1 MNRTKGFL
9 IGIFI
14 LLSISIQGNAQDS
27 HYWTHQYGTRSTLLG
42 GLVIGSV
49 LDLSGTYY
57 NPGGLSLIKDPETVL
72 AAKIFQ
78 YPYITLK
85 GLAGGD
91 VDIASSHLS
100 PAPSLVAGMIKF
112 KWLGNH
118 WLGYSVLTRH
128 EVEIGLSGA
137 VIDSG
142 DWILDSPGKE
152 DIVTDFRLNEDL
164 SEPWWGITWSY
175 KVNDNIGIGISQ
187 YMIFRGHSVNFQTLS
202 EALATDGEIAMTIY
216 KRDFRYSNYR
226 MLWKLGLAFD
236 FDRVTL
242 GITFVPPSVK
252 LYGSGSSAVNI
263 TVVGQ
268 DIDGDGTDDNYMASD
283 FQDDLDSNYHTP
295 LSLGIGVTYKLENFR
310 LYGSAEW
317 FSSVDKYEVLSAR
330 DFIIQSTGENL
341 PNEVTHELESIL
353 NFGIGMEYAFNPNLK
368 TYSSFTTDFSARK
381 PDTETN
387 LSVTDWNIYHIMSG
401 ASFKILRYSLTLGIG
416 YSFGRRQMIGSRDP
430 ILENLPGSLIGMVS
444 QYEFTYSTF
453 KFLLGFAF

>member
-1 MNRTKGFL
+1 M
-9 IGIFI
+9 
-14 LLSISIQGNAQDS
+14 
-27 HYWTHQYGTRSTLLG
+27 
-42 GLVIGSV
+42 
-49 LDLSGTYY
+49 
-57 NPGGLSLIKDPETVL
+57 
-72 AAKIFQ
+72 
-78 YPYITLK
+78 
-85 GLAGGD
+85 
-91 VDIASSHLS
+91 
-100 PAPSLVAGMIKF
+100 
-112 KWLGNH
+112 
-118 WLGYSVLTRH
+118 
-128 EVEIGLSGA
+128 
-137 VIDSG
+137 
-142 DWILDSPGKE
+142 
-152 DIVTDFRLNEDL
+152 
-164 SEPWWGITWSY
+164 
-175 KVNDNIGIGISQ
+175 
-187 YMIFRGHSVNFQTLS
+187 
-202 EALATDGEIAMTIY
+202 
-216 KRDFRYSNYR
+216 
-226 MLWKLGLAFD
+226 AFD